1 MLHIGINEKLKVDK
15 NESPRTLKDRIEE
28 ALPILEEAIIKRLG
42 NDPQLRNFDLGLTI
56 KEKVKRSGEVTF
68 DISSKN
74 LVELTGPIGKL
85 LYELALC

>member
-42 NDPQLRNFDLGLTI
+42 NDPQLRNFDL
-56 KEKVKRSGEVTF
+56 VDFSF
-68 DISSKN
+68 
-74 LVELTGPIGKL
+74 
-85 LYELALC
+85 